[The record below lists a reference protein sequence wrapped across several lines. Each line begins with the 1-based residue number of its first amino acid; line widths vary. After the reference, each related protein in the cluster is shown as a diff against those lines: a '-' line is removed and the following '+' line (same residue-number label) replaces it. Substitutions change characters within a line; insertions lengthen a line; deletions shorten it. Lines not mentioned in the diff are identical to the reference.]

1 MKTIVDFL
9 GFVEVTGLDAGAGCD
24 VGLEVTLADVGAAGV
39 DVFAGDPAAGF
50 EVTGVVGAAT
60 FGAVVVVG
68 LLPAVVAVAVG
79 VA

>member
-1 MKTIVDFL
+1 M

-24 VGLEVTLADVGAAGV
+24 VGLEATLADVGAAGV
-39 DVFAGDPAAGF
+39 DVFAGAPAAGF
-50 EVTGVVGAAT
+50 VVTGVVGGD
-60 FGAVVVVG
+60 FVAVVVVG